1 MQSTPPMSRGGE
13 VLGMIST
20 HWRQPYS
27 PQEQELQRLD
37 ILARQ
42 AADLIERSLAEQRT
56 RVLLREVS
64 HRAKNIPAIVQGIVL
79 KSPV

>member
-13 VLGMIST
+13 VPGMIST

-42 AADLIERSLAEQRT
+42 AADLIERSLDEQR

-64 HRAKNIPAIVQGIVL
+64 HQAKNILAIVQGIVL